1 MWLADI
7 SYASGFFDQPK
18 SFRYFVHNLTAH
30 IKVLHQICRMK
41 FVSIPFSQ
49 LIRQW
54 YVGLPLDTGTLIGL
68 SLKITRS
75 IMGYAMSLQR
85 HTQKLF
91 TSLSCVLLSLV
102 LSLVIAFQ
110 KQTDLPQ
117 KQTAKQSG
125 FFLKISKEIGKAWCK
140 SLSASLQTFSL
151 TARAYLNTQ
160 KIRTVLQSTTEK
172 EQIDFTSDL
181 TFNDYITWFESVEV
195 VFRKLEC
202 WNFLWHL
209 LAV

>member
-1 MWLADI
+1 
-7 SYASGFFDQPK
+7 
-18 SFRYFVHNLTAH
+18 
-30 IKVLHQICRMK
+30 
-41 FVSIPFSQ
+41 
-49 LIRQW
+49 
-54 YVGLPLDTGTLIGL
+54 
-68 SLKITRS
+68 
-75 IMGYAMSLQR
+75 MSLQR

-209 LAV
+209 LAVYGRKKAFARKTWCFQQFWVRSRASNCMASSVGISHSRNSRKNGYKHWVQRFAGLFGWTSVSYDWSMV

>member
-1 MWLADI
+1 MTRPAPDTAKYWICWEPFTYWGLSWYNVTRRHQLRFRI
-7 SYASGFFDQPK
+7 QVSVFDQLK

-85 HTQKLF
+85 HSQKLF

-125 FFLKISKEIGKAWCK
+125 FFFIKISKESGKAWRK
-140 SLSASLQTFSL
+140 SLSASFQTFCL

-160 KIRTVLQSTTEK
+160 KYGLFCSQPQKKNIL
-172 EQIDFTSDL
+172 IL
-181 TFNDYITWFESVEV
+181 SVT
-195 VFRKLEC
+195 
-202 WNFLWHL
+202 
-209 LAV
+209 

>member
-1 MWLADI
+1 MTLLNTEYVENRFLRSFLIYMWPADI

-18 SFRYFVHNLTAH
+18 SFRYFVHNLTTH

-117 KQTAKQSG
+117 KQTAKQSV
-125 FFLKISKEIGKAWCK
+125 FFSKSVKK
-140 SLSASLQTFSL
+140 SVKRGVRVSQP
-151 TARAYLNTQ
+151 RC
-160 KIRTVLQSTTEK
+160 RP
-172 EQIDFTSDL
+172 
-181 TFNDYITWFESVEV
+181 
-195 VFRKLEC
+195 
-202 WNFLWHL
+202 FLWL
-209 LAV
+209 LARTWIRKKYGLFCSQPQKKNRLILPVI